1 MPMEIMP
8 IIEKMAVLVLLM
20 LIGFCCAKLGLTN
33 AAFNQKVTPVV
44 MNVLLVATI
53 LNSVVSAETVAG
65 GVVLLEYFA
74 AFAAMFFISFL
85 VAWGFARLL
94 RRDRD
99 DESVLRLTMMFPN
112 NAFVGFPV
120 VAAVFGEQAV
130 FYAAI
135 SNIPF
140 NILLYTLGTA
150 QLRRTGTGRIAWKQI
165 FTAPLIATLAAAALY
180 LTHLPVPHVIG
191 ETISVLGAAT
201 IPMSMIIVGTSLG
214 GIPARKAFGS
224 LRVYAAAAVRLL
236 VLPIA
241 VWAILRLVI
250 TDTVMLGIP
259 VLIAACPSA
268 MIITVLCITHGRD
281 ESLSSEIIFTS
292 TVLCAVTMPFLAWL
306 LF

>member
-1 MPMEIMP
+1 MEIWP
-8 IIEKMAVLVLLM
+8 IIGKMTVLVLLM
-20 LIGFCCAKLGLTN
+20 LVGYGCAKLGLTS

-53 LNSVVSAETVAG
+53 LNSVISAETVAS
-65 GVVLLEYFA
+65 GVVLVQYFG
-74 AFAAMFFISFL
+74 AFLAMFAICMLF
-85 VAWGFARLL
+85 AWCGARLL
-94 RRDRD
+94 RRSRE
-99 DESVLRLTMMFPN
+99 DEGVLRLTMMFPH

-120 VAAVFGEQAV
+120 IAAVFGEQAV

-140 NILLYTLGTA
+140 NVLLYTIGTA
-150 QLRRTGTGRIAWKQI
+150 QLRRTGKGGIAWKQI
-165 FTAPLIATLAAAALY
+165 FTPPLIATLVAGALY
-180 LTHLPVPHVIG
+180 VTHIPVPHVIG
-191 ETISVLGAAT
+191 ETISMLSGAT

-236 VLPIA
+236 VIPAA
-241 VWAILRLVI
+241 VWAVLRLFV
-250 TDTVMLGIP
+250 TDSVMLGIP
-259 VLIAACPSA
+259 VLIAACPTA
-268 MIITVLCITHGRD
+268 MIITILCITHGKD

-292 TVLCAVTMPFLAWL
+292 TVLSAVTIPFLAWL